1 MQNKFFIARR
11 FLLTKDKGQFI
22 SIVSI
27 VSSIAIAIGIA
38 SIIIV
43 LSVMNGFE
51 SEIHKRIVN
60 VEPHITIKSTN
71 LVDYNPLEDLDL
83 SFIEGKKVVFPSLE
97 SKGIIEFNGLISGVN
112 LKGIDLANSDA
123 LNAENYD
130 QFNISELKPR
140 KIIIGK
146 SLAYRM
152 GINIGDQIIIR
163 IPNFKDF
170 TSITAAN
177 SKSYQVIDVV
187 EFGLGKY
194 DSTLALLP
202 MNELRIS
209 MGSSAALNSWSIRV
223 DNPYQTSEYIQRI
236 ESAINNDQIIVS
248 DWSNS
253 NKPLFQAIMIEK
265 TIMSVLIFLV
275 VLIAMFNIMVMI
287 SMTVDDKEKDI
298 AILRTLGFTSYDI
311 SQIFFLQG
319 AMNATLGIVLGIILA
334 FLGLNNLQTIETFIS
349 VIFGFNFFP
358 EGLYYISSMPYL
370 IRTGDV
376 IIISISAL
384 LISFIA
390 CYLPAVK
397 ASKQDPVFNN
407 KVLQKLDIRCINFL
421 NGK

>member
-71 LVDYNPLEDLDL
+71 PIDYNPMEDLDL

-97 SKGIIEFNGLISGVN
+97 SKGIMEFNGLTSGVN

-152 GINIGDQIIIR
+152 GVSIGDQIIIR

-209 MGSSAALNSWSIRV
+209 MGSIAALNSWSIRV
-223 DNPYQTSEYIQRI
+223 DNPYQTSEYIKRI

-319 AMNATLGIVLGIILA
+319 AMNATLGIILGIILA

-397 ASKQDPVFNN
+397 ASKQDPVSI
-407 KVLQKLDIRCINFL
+407 IRFYRN
-421 NGK
+421 